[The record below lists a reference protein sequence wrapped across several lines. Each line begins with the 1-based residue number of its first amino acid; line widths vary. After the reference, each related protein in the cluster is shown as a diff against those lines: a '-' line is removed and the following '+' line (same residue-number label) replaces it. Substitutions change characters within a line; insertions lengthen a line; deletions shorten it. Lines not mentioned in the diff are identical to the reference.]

1 MEFNPQRQLHSNITQ
16 NALKAYV
23 VGPLTS
29 KYQVCAVRSFYV
41 DGVLKEKIW
50 ITKRLL
56 ESLLEENPYV
66 VYFFSCITPLSEGK
80 HGKENRQ
87 SSKDSSN
94 GEVKTV
100 AEQIFRPRISLWI
113 VFNWPESGLA
123 AFEEYISKEVLSAA
137 IDLRSC
143 KAIRR
148 GGKISLLLFP

>member
-1 MEFNPQRQLHSNITQ
+1 MIVINNRSRKVCSGSQNRSLKAFTLVIFLRIKCRMEFNPQRQLHSNITQ
-16 NALKAYV
+16 NTLKAYV

-29 KYQVCAVRSFYV
+29 KHQVCAVRSFYV

-87 SSKDSSN
+87 SNKDSSN
-94 GEVKTV
+94 GYYHCVS
-100 AEQIFRPRISLWI
+100 F
-113 VFNWPESGLA
+113 
-123 AFEEYISKEVLSAA
+123 SKQF
-137 IDLRSC
+137 
-143 KAIRR
+143 K
-148 GGKISLLLFP
+148 